1 MQLNEKEVTEFQAWL
16 TTNTKLQRK
25 SKRDVLSRVRRLP
38 IKINRSTTDSSIASK
53 VSDAA
58 ADLGLSVFVASQ
70 LKRSY
75 RLYRDYLKDSDGK
88 SS

>member
-16 TTNTKLQRK
+16 TANTKLQRK

-38 IKINRSTTDSSIASK
+38 VKINRSTTDSSIASK

-58 ADLGLSVFVASQ
+58 ADLGLSVFLATQ
-70 LKRSY
+70 LKRAY
-75 RLYRDYLKDSDGK
+75 RLYPDYLKDSGGK